1 MEESHPQEVDIYAN
15 IIQNR
20 RFQLPHVA
28 LASTMEGSSFQMLQL
43 ASKIE
48 GSSCKMLQITC
59 EKESSDYTMLQ
70 IICKIED
77 SSFKGLCIACKMMA
91 NRMQSVRSPAL
102 SAANRM
108 ENRHGQESATCV
120 ALARSFQGFDRWCPP
135 DRWNA
140 NQIQH
145 KDKPPRQ
152 LSNHPWR
159 WRCFHSE
166 ARVRRFKEPLVGPRS
181 GSKDS
186 VRELTLTSEAQTG
199 RMKVIN
205 CRIL

>member
-91 NRMQSVRSPAL
+91 NRMQSVRSQPSVL
-102 SAANRM
+102 QI
-108 ENRHGQESATCV
+108 EWKIGT
-120 ALARSFQGFDRWCPP
+120 AR
-135 DRWNA
+135 NL
-140 NQIQH
+140 
-145 KDKPPRQ
+145 Q
-152 LSNHPWR
+152 LVLHWR
-159 WRCFHSE
+159 G
-166 ARVRRFKEPLVGPRS
+166 L
-181 GSKDS
+181 SKDLIDD
-186 VRELTLTSEAQTG
+186 VLQIDEMQT
-199 RMKVIN
+199 RYN
-205 CRIL
+205 TRISHHGSSAITHGAGDVFTPKLVFGGSRSP